1 MIKIEDFKY
10 SEDINLSQLKN
21 ICVKTDSLALKKT
34 FEYLRI
40 LFYFTKPE
48 KIIAKIIPNVAYI
61 VATIAK
67 KHIRIVDLGVV
78 KVYQH
83 KGIGRLLI
91 NHIIEQAKCLNVDK
105 ITLRTSSEETAFMFY
120 EKLGFKATGMIKE
133 DIEMELKL

>member
-1 MIKIEDFKY
+1 MIKIKDFKY

>member
-10 SEDINLSQLKN
+10 SEDKNLSQLKN

-91 NHIIEQAKCLNVDK
+91 NHIIEHAKCLNVDK

>member
-1 MIKIEDFKY
+1 MTKIEDFKY
-10 SEDINLSQLKN
+10 SEDKNLSQLKN
-21 ICVKTDSLALKKT
+21 ICVKADSLALKKT

-91 NHIIEQAKCLNVDK
+91 NCIIE
-105 ITLRTSSEETAFMFY
+105 
-120 EKLGFKATGMIKE
+120 
-133 DIEMELKL
+133 